1 MKNPIPVLEKL
12 TVSLCFGAQLP
23 LRIHFTTGF
32 QDSPVQLPKRPS
44 GIQQHLGDVVRR
56 RHPGQPE
63 PQVSQGGS
71 KPLELSKT
79 LSWGGG
85 QSCSVIHHGSSKK
98 RACDNGVQNN
108 AKHLCR
114 FCQAES
120 W

>member
-79 LSWGGG
+79 LSLGGG
-85 QSCSVIHHGSSKK
+85 AELLRHPSRVI
-98 RACDNGVQNN
+98 
-108 AKHLCR
+108 
-114 FCQAES
+114 
-120 W
+120 